1 MFDEYISHFII
12 SQIILN
18 RINSLKSHQIP
29 LSMKSHEIRM
39 TSHEIPMKSQEMSI
53 YFHEVLRN
61 HDLFPANLHGL
72 LGFPNC
78 DRCTKEV
85 AVTSLDPE
93 TPASRIKIHVQAG
106 ATCLGL
112 GLGLAMWGLELAE
125 HEDFLKFFL
134 VVIFGDWF

>member
-1 MFDEYISHFII
+1 MFDEYISHFIT

-18 RINSLKSHQIP
+18 RTNSLKSHQIP
-29 LSMKSHEIRM
+29 LSMKSHEIPM

-61 HDLFPANLHGL
+61 HDLFPANLHGS
-72 LGFPNC
+72 LGFPSC

-106 ATCLGL
+106 ATPLGVGVGASHV
-112 GLGLAMWGLELAE
+112 GLRLELAE
-125 HEDFLKFFL
+125 HKDFLRFF
-134 VVIFGDWF
+134 WR